1 MPRLTGYAGLHDYNR
16 AIRDIA
22 TSAEW
27 QSGVLA
33 RQLGRVVEVAARMM
47 GVSRVSVWRLS
58 DDRDALHCLCQFDTH
73 TGLVA
78 SDAKLTAAEY
88 PHYFAALEQH
98 RSLAVADAQHAD
110 ETREL
115 CADYLEPMGITSLL
129 DAPIW
134 LDGNMVGVV
143 CHEHCGAPR
152 VWRDED
158 SAFAGSMADF
168 AAMALSQ
175 DRYRQTESVRE
186 RLARI
191 VEATPDMVVV
201 MTAEGYILQMNP
213 AGRAMLGLS
222 ADADL
227 SHTRGRDFLGEQGRS
242 LMEDTILPAL
252 FTQGYWM
259 GEAVLLEGTPRALPV
274 SGVALA
280 HRDVEG
286 KVEYLSVTTRDLTV
300 QKAIQREIE
309 QLNNEL
315 ETRVRVRT
323 QELEVANR
331 NLESFAYSV
340 SHDLKAPLRGILG
353 YSQLLGEEYQAALPA
368 EAAEWV
374 GLIGQA
380 GLRMDRMI
388 EDILAYSRA
397 QMRPLVPGQLDAEKL
412 VEQVVREFEPQWRAG
427 AQLKLSIAPAWL
439 QADREGVMQILR
451 NFIAN
456 ALKFSFKRTPP
467 ELCIE
472 GYVAGGYY
480 RFSVQDN
487 GIGFEMRFHDRL
499 FDMFQQ
505 LPSERANEGSGI
517 GLALAARAAERQG
530 GRVWATSVPGQG
542 ATFFFELP
550 YEPTGEGAS

>member
-58 DDRDALHCLCQFDTH
+58 AARDALQCLCQFDGRS
-73 TGLVA
+73 GLVV
-78 SDAKLTAAEY
+78 SDARITAAEY
-88 PHYFAALEQH
+88 PRYFAALEHH

-115 CADYLEPMGITSLL
+115 SQGYLEPMGVTSLL

-134 LDGNMVGVV
+134 LDGKVVGVV

-152 VWRDED
+152 AWRDED

-175 DRYRQTESVRE
+175 DRYRHVEAARE
-186 RLARI
+186 RLSRI

-201 MTAEGYILQMNP
+201 MSADGYLLQMNP

-222 ADADL
+222 PDEDL
-227 SHTRGRDFLGEQGRS
+227 SRYRGRDFLGEQGRA
-242 LMEDTILPAL
+242 LMEDTILPTL
-252 FTQGYWM
+252 FTRGYWT

-280 HRDVEG
+280 HHDADG

-315 ETRVRVRT
+315 EARVRLRT
-323 QELEVANR
+323 QELEYANR

-353 YSQLLGEEYQAALPA
+353 YSQLLGDEYQASLPA
-368 EAAEWV
+368 EAADWV
-374 GLIGQA
+374 RLIGQA
-380 GLRMDRMI
+380 SLRMDRMI

-397 QMRPLVPGQLDAEKL
+397 QMRPLVSGQAEADSL
-412 VEQVVREFEPQWRAG
+412 IDQVVREFEPQWRAG
-427 AQLKLSIAPAWL
+427 AKLARAVESASL
-439 QADREGVMQILR
+439 QCDREGVMQILR

-456 ALKFSFKRTPP
+456 ALKFSSGRTPP
-467 ELCIE
+467 MLRIE
-472 GYVAGGYY
+472 GAVAGTHY

-487 GIGFEMRFHDRL
+487 GMGFEMRFHDRL

-505 LPSERANEGSGI
+505 LPSEHAAEGSGI

-530 GRVWATSVPGQG
+530 GRVWATSAPGQG

-550 YEPTGEGAS
+550 YVPMGKEAT